1 MGQKIHPYGLRLGI
15 VTDWKSRWYSEK
27 DYAAQVNEDH
37 KIRTYLRDELTRGA
51 VSRIDIERIGDKKV
65 QIDIHTGRPGVVI
78 GRGGSEAERLR
89 GGLEDLT
96 GRNVKFNVI
105 EVANPELDAQ
115 LLARSVADQL
125 EGRVAFRRAM
135 KRTVTTAMKAGAEGV
150 RVQAQGRLGGA
161 DMGRREWYLE
171 GRVPLHTLRA
181 DIDYGTATAR
191 TPVGAV
197 GVKVWVYRG
206 DLLTSVAARNE
217 KIAAEARL
225 AAGGPA
231 QRRRRSARSRAE
243 SAAGESGGKRLIE
256 AGGGKRPVESGAG
269 KKGGKRLIE
278 AGGGRRK
285 PTTSDAAA
293 EFNEARQATEDGVA
307 DAAVVAD
314 AAAVVAGEVAAEA
327 VAEAVVAEVAA
338 VEAVETAVVAE
349 VTADEVEVEAEI
361 AEVVAEVAVEDALIA
376 EAIAEET
383 GSEEAVIEAVVAE
396 ERAEDAIVEAVVAEA
411 VAEEAQEIA
420 EIADEVAV
428 EAIVE
433 AVEAEE
439 EAEAD
444 VEAALEVEAI
454 AEVLDEAAEV
464 EETPT
469 VETTEVIETQ
479 KVDEESHQ
487 SPVAS
492 HQLEETGDSR
502 LETDDSDEAPEQ
514 SEGDKS

>member
-89 GGLEDLT
+89 SGLEELT
-96 GRNVKFNVI
+96 NRNVKFNVI

-191 TPVGAV
+191 TSVGAV
-197 GVKVWVYRG
+197 GIKVWVYRG

-243 SAAGESGGKRLIE
+243 AAAGESGGKRLIE
-256 AGGGKRPVESGAG
+256 AGGGKRPVEPGGG
-269 KKGGKRLIE
+269 KKSGKRLIE

-293 EFNEARQATEDGVA
+293 EFEEAKKATEDGIE

-314 AAAVVAGEVAAEA
+314 VEAIVAEEVAAEA
-327 VAEAVVAEVAA
+327 VVEAAVAEEAA
-338 VEAVETAVVAE
+338 VEAIET
-349 VTADEVEVEAEI
+349 
-361 AEVVAEVAVEDALIA
+361 
-376 EAIAEET
+376 
-383 GSEEAVIEAVVAE
+383 
-396 ERAEDAIVEAVVAEA
+396 AVVAEA
-411 VAEEAQEIA
+411 VAEEAVAEAVVAEAVAEVAVEEAIVAEAVAEETGSTEDIVEAVVAEEIA
-420 EIADEVAV
+420 EEAVVEAAAAEAVAEVADEIAIEADEVAIEAV
-428 EAIVE
+428 AEAIVADDVADE
-433 AVEAEE
+433 AIEEALEAE
-439 EAEAD
+439 
-444 VEAALEVEAI
+444 VV
-454 AEVLDEAAEV
+454 AEVLDEVADEVAAEN
-464 EETPT
+464 
-469 VETTEVIETQ
+469 
-479 KVDEESHQ
+479 
-487 SPVAS
+487 
-492 HQLEETGDSR
+492 
-502 LETDDSDEAPEQ
+502 DSDT
-514 SEGDKS
+514 EGGA